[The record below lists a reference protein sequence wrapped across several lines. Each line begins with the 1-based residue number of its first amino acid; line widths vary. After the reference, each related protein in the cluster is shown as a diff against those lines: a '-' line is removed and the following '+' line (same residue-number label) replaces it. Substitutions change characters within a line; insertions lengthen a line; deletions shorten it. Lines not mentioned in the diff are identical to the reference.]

1 MKIELDLNLEQM
13 EGLEKDLQKTLSNL
27 SEGQQ
32 IALLQGYINNLF
44 EGIYRKDRW
53 GDNQL
58 NDFGQA
64 LVAEM
69 REQISNATC
78 EKILKDE
85 RFAKEIDRCVEFYKE
100 NLNDILGR
108 TIIEYIMTRLFTEK
122 SDVVEITSK
131 ILSSYRN

>member
-13 EGLEKDLQKTLSNL
+13 EGLERDLQKTLSNL
-27 SEGQQ
+27 SESQQ

-58 NDFGQA
+58 NEFGQA

-85 RFAKEIDRCVEFYKE
+85 RFAKEIDKCVEFYKE

-108 TIIEYIMTRLFTEK
+108 AIIEYIMTRLFTEK

>member
-1 MKIELDLNLEQM
+1 M
-13 EGLEKDLQKTLSNL
+13 EGLEKNLQKTLSNL
-27 SEGQQ
+27 SEYQQ

-58 NDFGQA
+58 NEFGQA

-78 EKILKDE
+78 EKILEDE
-85 RFAKEIDRCVEFYKE
+85 RFAKEIDKCVEFYKE

-108 TIIEYIMTRLFTEK
+108 AIIEYIMTRLFTEK

-131 ILSSYRN
+131 ILSSYRD

>member
-27 SEGQQ
+27 SESQQ

-58 NDFGQA
+58 NEFGQA

-69 REQISNATC
+69 REQISNVTC
-78 EKILKDE
+78 EKILEDE
-85 RFAKEIDRCVEFYKE
+85 RFAKEIDKCVAFYKE

-108 TIIEYIMTRLFTEK
+108 AIIEYIMTRLFTEK
-122 SDVVEITSK
+122 GDVVEITSK
-131 ILSSYRN
+131 ILNSYRN

>member
-27 SEGQQ
+27 SESQQ

-58 NDFGQA
+58 NEFGQA

-78 EKILKDE
+78 EKILEDE
-85 RFAKEIDRCVEFYKE
+85 RFAEEIDKCVDFYKK

-108 TIIEYIMTRLFTEK
+108 AIIEYIMTRLFTEK
-122 SDVVEITSK
+122 GDVVEITSR
-131 ILSSYRN
+131 ILNSYRN